1 MSMSL
6 KRKVKE
12 LEAKVEA
19 LEERV
24 ELLEGQSDGRTPA
37 DLDPAT

>member
-12 LEAKVEA
+12 LDARVTALEGGDTPKEEVPTEEDGEAK
-19 LEERV
+19 
-24 ELLEGQSDGRTPA
+24 
-37 DLDPAT
+37 

>member
-12 LEAKVEA
+12 LDARVTA
-19 LEERV
+19 LEEGNDAPV
-24 ELLEGQSDGRTPA
+24 ETPA
-37 DLDPAT
+37 EDDQTGDG